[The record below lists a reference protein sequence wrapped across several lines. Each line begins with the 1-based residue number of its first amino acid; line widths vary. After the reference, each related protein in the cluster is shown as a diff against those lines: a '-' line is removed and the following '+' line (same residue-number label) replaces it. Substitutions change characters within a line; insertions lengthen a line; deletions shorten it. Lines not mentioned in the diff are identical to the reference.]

1 MTLENPNEKYPLKLT
16 QKIVLSHDTRLF
28 RHAST
33 NTGPNDDSLKLKN
46 NRVIFRF
53 ELPSPTHCLGLPIG
67 QHIYLS
73 ARCSLP
79 LSVNQPYLITG
90 SMAPWLWGL
99 ILQHPVMRTWGT
111 WILSS
116 RWPSVLV
123 MTSDQLWF
131 KVLLKDAHELFAGLS
146 RKCSSQISWW
156 WKNDAAPWVPLQWVI
171 FWKSMKW
178 CIHLIHPSTHP
189 LKSTT
194 QFDQPYFSRRHN
206 WCEGARGT
214 AHVWGEGGVW
224 VEGGQESCSQA
235 SEGRKC
241 YRRLI
246 QRTSCQAKQVSMIA
260 GGTGITPMLQ
270 LVSQADNIKKIVKL
284 VGKSTTPLRII
295 SFSSFKIVENMIPSN
310 SFYLPGASSIQG
322 PRGHHLPF
330 SSACKPD
337 RGWHTA
343 QVNGHRV
350 DQVHRS
356 GSRWPTAQ
364 KSWINHVT
372 KFYARNWG

>member
-116 RWPSVLV
+116 RWPSVMV
-123 MTSDQLWF
+123 MMTSDQLWF

-156 WKNDAAPWVPLQWVI
+156 WKNDAAPGVALQWVNFEYPWSDAYI
-171 FWKSMKW
+171 
-178 CIHLIHPSTHP
+178 
-189 LKSTT
+189 
-194 QFDQPYFSRRHN
+194 
-206 WCEGARGT
+206 
-214 AHVWGEGGVW
+214 
-224 VEGGQESCSQA
+224 
-235 SEGRKC
+235 
-241 YRRLI
+241 
-246 QRTSCQAKQVSMIA
+246 
-260 GGTGITPMLQ
+260 
-270 LVSQADNIKKIVKL
+270 
-284 VGKSTTPLRII
+284 
-295 SFSSFKIVENMIPSN
+295 
-310 SFYLPGASSIQG
+310 
-322 PRGHHLPF
+322 
-330 SSACKPD
+330 
-337 RGWHTA
+337 
-343 QVNGHRV
+343 
-350 DQVHRS
+350 
-356 GSRWPTAQ
+356 
-364 KSWINHVT
+364 
-372 KFYARNWG
+372 